1 MCKKEEARELGLDRF
16 AAKLTCF
23 FRRLFIFSLGS
34 LIFRGLNN
42 KVLTSTPVSNHGWN
56 NSELPAWP
64 TQDVFLALYRLWGEP
79 RGRWPGRARPR
90 KFVES
95 AGSSRPS
102 LGLSRLP
109 CWMTGR
115 PPAPTSDEGGL
126 GTPS

>member
-56 NSELPAWP
+56 NGELPAWP
-64 TQDVFLALYRLWGEP
+64 TQDGSLALYRLWGEP

-90 KFVES
+90 S
-95 AGSSRPS
+95 
-102 LGLSRLP
+102 LSRALEAHGP
-109 CWMTGR
+109 VWDC
-115 PPAPTSDEGGL
+115 PACHVG
-126 GTPS
+126 